1 METLL
6 LVVAG
11 GMETLLLVVAG
22 GTRRCSSCEDE
33 VSPFSADVARWLSG

>member
-11 GMETLLLVVAG
+11 GMETLLVAAG
-22 GTRRCSSCEDE
+22 GTRRGSSCEDK